1 MKKHTLIFTLIL
13 AMSSFTS
20 CGTQNMTEDLSTSE
34 PSPDISVSETTP
46 DIIVSETIPTAESE
60 QVTAPSQEVGY
71 EGMEAVYAESIKDGI
86 YSITVD
92 SSSPMFNITE
102 CELRVENGKMTAV
115 ITMGGTGY
123 AYIFMGTSDEA
134 ENAAEDEYIGYSEDD
149 TGKHSFTVPVEALN
163 KEISCAAFSKKKEQ
177 WYDRLLVFRADSL
190 PVDAYTSG
198 TVKTAADLGLEDGQY
213 TADVILS
220 GGSGRASVESPA
232 LITVTEGKVIAKII
246 WNSKNY
252 DYMVVEGEKYLPLE
266 SEENSAFEIPVAS
279 FDFDLPVSADTTAM
293 STPHEIEYTLR
304 FNSSGIEKK

>member
-20 CGTQNMTEDLSTSE
+20 CGTQNMTEDLPVSE
-34 PSPDISVSETTP
+34 PSPDIS
-46 DIIVSETIPTAESE
+46 VSETIPTAESE

-177 WYDRLLVFRADSL
+177 WYDRLIVFRADSL

>member
-20 CGTQNMTEDLSTSE
+20 CGTQNITEDLSTSE

-102 CELRVENGKMTAV
+102 CELKVENGKMTAV

-177 WYDRLLVFRADSL
+177 WYDRLIVFRADSL

-232 LITVTEGKVIAKII
+232 LITVTGGKVIAKII

>member
-20 CGTQNMTEDLSTSE
+20 CGTQNMTEDLPVSE
-34 PSPDISVSETTP
+34 PSPDIS
-46 DIIVSETIPTAESE
+46 VSETIPTAESE

-92 SSSPMFNITE
+92 SSSSMFNITA
-102 CELRVENGKMTAV
+102 CELKVESGKMTAV

-177 WYDRLLVFRADSL
+177 WYDRLIVFRADSL

-232 LITVTEGKVIAKII
+232 LITVTGGKVIAKII

>member
-198 TVKTAADLGLEDGQY
+198 TVKTAANLGLEDGQY

>member
-1 MKKHTLIFTLIL
+1 MKKHTLIFTIIL

-20 CGTQNMTEDLSTSE
+20 CGTQNITEDLSTSE

-102 CELRVENGKMTAV
+102 CELKVENGKMTAV

-220 GGSGRASVESPA
+220 GGLGRASVESPA

>member
-20 CGTQNMTEDLSTSE
+20 CGTQNMTEDLPVSE
-34 PSPDISVSETTP
+34 PSPDIS
-46 DIIVSETIPTAESE
+46 VSETIPTAESE
-60 QVTAPSQEVGY
+60 QVTAPSQKVGY

-92 SSSPMFNITE
+92 SSSSMFNITA
-102 CELRVENGKMTAV
+102 CELKVESGKMTAV

>member
-20 CGTQNMTEDLSTSE
+20 CGTQNMTKDLPVSE
-34 PSPDISVSETTP
+34 PSPDIS
-46 DIIVSETIPTAESE
+46 VSETIPTAESE

-102 CELRVENGKMTAV
+102 CELKVENGKMTAV

-198 TVKTAADLGLEDGQY
+198 TVKTAANLGLEDGQY

>member
-20 CGTQNMTEDLSTSE
+20 CGTQNMTKDLPVSE
-34 PSPDISVSETTP
+34 PSPDIS
-46 DIIVSETIPTAESE
+46 VSETIPTAESE

>member
-20 CGTQNMTEDLSTSE
+20 CGTQNMTEDLPVSK
-34 PSPDISVSETTP
+34 PSPDIS
-46 DIIVSETIPTAESE
+46 VSETIPTAESE

>member
-20 CGTQNMTEDLSTSE
+20 CGTQNMTKDLPVSE
-34 PSPDISVSETTP
+34 PSPDIS
-46 DIIVSETIPTAESE
+46 VSETIPTAESE

-279 FDFDLPVSADTTAM
+279 FDFDLPVYADTTAM

>member
-20 CGTQNMTEDLSTSE
+20 CGTQNMTEDLPVSE
-34 PSPDISVSETTP
+34 PSPDIS
-46 DIIVSETIPTAESE
+46 VSETIPTAESE

-190 PVDAYTSG
+190 PVDAYTSD

>member
-20 CGTQNMTEDLSTSE
+20 CGTQNMTEDLPVSE
-34 PSPDISVSETTP
+34 PSPDIS
-46 DIIVSETIPTAESE
+46 VSETIPTAESE

-92 SSSPMFNITE
+92 SSSPMFNITA
-102 CELRVENGKMTAV
+102 CELKVESGKMTAV

-198 TVKTAADLGLEDGQY
+198 TVKTAADLGLEDGKY

>member
-20 CGTQNMTEDLSTSE
+20 CGTQNMTEDLPVSE
-34 PSPDISVSETTP
+34 PSPDIS
-46 DIIVSETIPTAESE
+46 VSETIPTAESE
-60 QVTAPSQEVGY
+60 QVTAPSQKVGY

-92 SSSPMFNITE
+92 SSSSMFNITA
-102 CELRVENGKMTAV
+102 CELKVESGKMTAV

-177 WYDRLLVFRADSL
+177 WYDRLIVFRADSL

-232 LITVTEGKVIAKII
+232 LITVTGGKVIAKII

>member
-20 CGTQNMTEDLSTSE
+20 CGTQNITEDLSTSE

-102 CELRVENGKMTAV
+102 CELKVENGKMTAV

>member
-20 CGTQNMTEDLSTSE
+20 CGTQNMTEDLPVSE
-34 PSPDISVSETTP
+34 PSPDIS
-46 DIIVSETIPTAESE
+46 VSETIPTAESE

-198 TVKTAADLGLEDGQY
+198 TVKTAANLGLEDGQY

>member
-20 CGTQNMTEDLSTSE
+20 CGTQNMTENLPVSE
-34 PSPDISVSETTP
+34 PSPDIS
-46 DIIVSETIPTAESE
+46 VSETIPTAESE
-60 QVTAPSQEVGY
+60 QVTAPPQKVGY

-92 SSSPMFNITE
+92 SSSSMFNITA
-102 CELRVENGKMTAV
+102 CELKVESGKMTAV

>member
-1 MKKHTLIFTLIL
+1 MNAVVGMTEIAKKNLNEPQYVSACLDKVTLAGNHLITLINDIL
-13 AMSSFTS
+13 
-20 CGTQNMTEDLSTSE
+20 
-34 PSPDISVSETTP
+34 DISKV
-46 DIIVSETIPTAESE
+46 ES
-60 QVTAPSQEVGY
+60 
-71 EGMEAVYAESIKDGI
+71 
-86 YSITVD
+86 
-92 SSSPMFNITE
+92 
-102 CELRVENGKMTAV
+102 GKMTAV

>member
-20 CGTQNMTEDLSTSE
+20 CGTQNMTEDLPVSE
-34 PSPDISVSETTP
+34 PSPDIS
-46 DIIVSETIPTAESE
+46 VSETIPTAESE

>member
-20 CGTQNMTEDLSTSE
+20 CGTQNMTKDLPVSE
-34 PSPDISVSETTP
+34 PSPDIS
-46 DIIVSETIPTAESE
+46 VSETIPTAESE

-92 SSSPMFNITE
+92 SSSPMFNITA
-102 CELRVENGKMTAV
+102 CELKVESGKMTAV

-252 DYMVVEGEKYLPLE
+252 DYMVVEGEKYLPLK

>member
-20 CGTQNMTEDLSTSE
+20 CGTQNMTENLPVSE
-34 PSPDISVSETTP
+34 PSPDIS
-46 DIIVSETIPTAESE
+46 VSETIPTAESE

-232 LITVTEGKVIAKII
+232 LITVTGGKVIAKII

>member
-20 CGTQNMTEDLSTSE
+20 CGTQNMTEDLPVSE
-34 PSPDISVSETTP
+34 PSPDIS
-46 DIIVSETIPTAESE
+46 VSETIPTAESE

-232 LITVTEGKVIAKII
+232 LITVTGGKVIAKII

>member
-20 CGTQNMTEDLSTSE
+20 CGTQNMTEDLPVSE
-34 PSPDISVSETTP
+34 PSPDIS
-46 DIIVSETIPTAESE
+46 VSETIPTAESE
-60 QVTAPSQEVGY
+60 QVTAPSQKVGY

-92 SSSPMFNITE
+92 SSSSMFNITA
-102 CELRVENGKMTAV
+102 CELKVESGKMTAV

-198 TVKTAADLGLEDGQY
+198 TVKIAADLGLEDGQY

>member
-20 CGTQNMTEDLSTSE
+20 CGTQNITEDLSTSE

-60 QVTAPSQEVGY
+60 QVTAPSQEVGF

-102 CELRVENGKMTAV
+102 CELRVESGKMTAV

-198 TVKTAADLGLEDGQY
+198 TVKTAANLGLEDGQY

>member
-20 CGTQNMTEDLSTSE
+20 CGTQNMTEDLPVSE
-34 PSPDISVSETTP
+34 PSPDIS
-46 DIIVSETIPTAESE
+46 VSETIPTAESE
-60 QVTAPSQEVGY
+60 QVTAPPQKVGY

-92 SSSPMFNITE
+92 SSSSMFNITA
-102 CELRVENGKMTAV
+102 CELKVESGKMTAV

-163 KEISCAAFSKKKEQ
+163 KEISCAAFSKKKEK
-177 WYDRLLVFRADSL
+177 WYDRLIVFRADSL

>member
-20 CGTQNMTEDLSTSE
+20 CGTQNMTEDLPVSE
-34 PSPDISVSETTP
+34 PSPDIS
-46 DIIVSETIPTAESE
+46 VSETIPTAESE

-86 YSITVD
+86 YNITVD

-102 CELRVENGKMTAV
+102 CELRVESGKMTAV

>member
-20 CGTQNMTEDLSTSE
+20 CGTQNMTEDLPVSE
-34 PSPDISVSETTP
+34 PSPDIS
-46 DIIVSETIPTAESE
+46 VSETIPTAESE

-102 CELRVENGKMTAV
+102 CELRVESGKMTAV

>member
-20 CGTQNMTEDLSTSE
+20 CGTQNMTEDLPVSE
-34 PSPDISVSETTP
+34 PSPDIS
-46 DIIVSETIPTAESE
+46 VSETIPTAESE

-92 SSSPMFNITE
+92 SSSSMFNITA
-102 CELRVENGKMTAV
+102 CELKVESGKMTAV

>member
-20 CGTQNMTEDLSTSE
+20 CGTQNMTEDLPVSK
-34 PSPDISVSETTP
+34 PSPDIS
-46 DIIVSETIPTAESE
+46 VSETIPTAESE
-60 QVTAPSQEVGY
+60 QVTAPSQEVGD

>member
-20 CGTQNMTEDLSTSE
+20 CGTQNMTEDLPVSE
-34 PSPDISVSETTP
+34 PSPDIS
-46 DIIVSETIPTAESE
+46 VSETIPTAESE

-102 CELRVENGKMTAV
+102 CELKVENGKMTAV

-198 TVKTAADLGLEDGQY
+198 TVKTAANLGLEDGQY

-232 LITVTEGKVIAKII
+232 LITVTEGNVIAKII